1 MKNTAFERKAFTENI
16 SLEKNSAMQLVNL
29 SVGFRT
35 NTAIICDNG
44 LHMWKTKLLIN
55 PNIKISATAGNINIL
70 PIIPPKAILPKKLA
84 VKYDIPIIPLKD
96 KLTEFT
102 IYDER

>member
-1 MKNTAFERKAFTENI
+1 MKNTAFGRRVITENI

-35 NTAIICDNG
+35 NTAIISDNG
-44 LHMWKTKLLIN
+44 LHMRKTKLLIK
-55 PNIKISATAGNINIL
+55 PNIKISATAGYINML
-70 PIIPPKAILPKKLA
+70 PIIPPKAILPKNLA
-84 VKYDIPIIPLKD
+84 VKYDIPINPLKD

-102 IYDER
+102 TYDER